1 PDHEVVDGIR
11 HLRIPS
17 CDRAPSLAVNLIL
30 DFIYS
35 ARAALVLPAADVTVT
50 NGFFLPLL
58 LPRRRAGKIYVHVAR
73 FPKRQM
79 ALYFRADRL
88 QAISHAVAEAV
99 AIEAPRLA
107 GRVVSIGYP
116 IPDAYFCADPAP
128 PRQRTV
134 LFVGRIAREKG
145 VHVLLRAFAQAL

>member
-1 PDHEVVDGIR
+1 MRITIVLGPFLPVPPVLGGAVEKVHLLLAGAYRAAGHEVTIVSRRYKDFPDREVVDGIR

-35 ARAALVLPAADVTVT
+35 ARAALVLPTADVTVT

-79 ALYFRADRL
+79 ALYFRADR
-88 QAISHAVAEAV
+88 
-99 AIEAPRLA
+99 
-107 GRVVSIGYP
+107 
-116 IPDAYFCADPAP
+116 
-128 PRQRTV
+128 
-134 LFVGRIAREKG
+134 
-145 VHVLLRAFAQAL
+145 